1 MDPQTQTPW
10 TPLDTPISSIPPLSI
25 SASPTQIL
33 LLLLLLL
40 TTLSLLLLALY
51 RLHLHPLSPF
61 PGPRHAALTSLLE
74 FHDNVL
80 RSGRFV
86 WRIQAWHQ
94 RYGPIIRIAPNELH
108 ISDPS
113 FHAQLYVGGHV
124 RRTEKSA
131 WHAKLFGSTAT
142 TVGTVAHE
150 THRERRAPL
159 ERFFKRA
166 NVVGGDL
173 EGVVLRGVGRLGE
186 VLRRKARG
194 KGECVDE
201 TMSDVVNLSAALAAC
216 SADIVGACALGDG
229 FGLLEREDLGEKWW
243 RLMLDLSRN
252 THLMKHC
259 GLIYTLFTYLPQRL
273 VALLHPLTTQ
283 LFAVQNS
290 IKTRIIAAKTSL
302 QQPQPSPKD
311 HHQPQ
316 TLLHTLL
323 TTSSSLHPTTSAL
336 ADELFTHL
344 GAATLSTSHALSVLL
359 YHIHAHPP
367 HLARLRAELV
377 PLYTSA
383 SDSRPTLATLQ
394 SLPFLTACIN
404 EALRLSHGVAGR
416 LPRVAPD
423 RDILYTSPSSRTSPS
438 AIGHKSEKRRSWRI
452 PKGTTVSMTH
462 MFAHLDEA
470 VFQRARDFVPERW
483 MEGEGRRVPQGR
495 GMSSGVDP
503 KRHFTPFGRGSRACV
518 GREVAMAVMAGV
530 VGEVVAGLWLGGGG
544 DADVGGGSGGER
556 NGDGVELQLYHTGRE
571 EVEVGR
577 DWFGGV
583 PEAGMGC
590 KGVRVRVVRR
600 REEGGG
606 EGGKENR

>member
-113 FHAQLYVGGHV
+113 FHAQLYVGGH
-124 RRTEKSA
+124 
-131 WHAKLFGSTAT
+131 
-142 TVGTVAHE
+142 
-150 THRERRAPL
+150 
-159 ERFFKRA
+159 
-166 NVVGGDL
+166 
-173 EGVVLRGVGRLGE
+173 
-186 VLRRKARG
+186 
-194 KGECVDE
+194 
-201 TMSDVVNLSAALAAC
+201 
-216 SADIVGACALGDG
+216 
-229 FGLLEREDLGEKWW
+229 
-243 RLMLDLSRN
+243 DLSRN

-503 KRHFTPFGRGSRACV
+503 KRHFTPFGRGSRAPDQQ
-518 GREVAMAVMAGV
+518 R
-530 VGEVVAGLWLGGGG
+530 
-544 DADVGGGSGGER
+544 
-556 NGDGVELQLYHTGRE
+556 
-571 EVEVGR
+571 
-577 DWFGGV
+577 
-583 PEAGMGC
+583 P
-590 KGVRVRVVRR
+590 
-600 REEGGG
+600 
-606 EGGKENR
+606 

>member
-1 MDPQTQTPW
+1 
-10 TPLDTPISSIPPLSI
+10 
-25 SASPTQIL
+25 
-33 LLLLLLL
+33 
-40 TTLSLLLLALY
+40 LALY

-74 FHDNVL
+74 LHDNVL

-113 FHAQLYVGGHV
+113 FHVQLYVGGHV

-150 THRERRAPL
+150 THRERRTPL

-194 KGECVDE
+194 KGECVNE
-201 TMSDVVNLSAALAAC
+201 ATSDVVNLSAALAAC

-243 RLMLDLSRN
+243 RLML
-252 THLMKHC
+252 HC

-290 IKTRIIAAKTSL
+290 IKARIIAAKTSL
-302 QQPQPSPKD
+302 QQPPQPSPKN

-423 RDILYTSPSSRTSPS
+423 PNGD
-438 AIGHKSEKRRSWRI
+438 KSEKRRSWRI

-470 VFQRARDFVPERW
+470 VFQRARAISC
-483 MEGEGRRVPQGR
+483 QR
-495 GMSSGVDP
+495 GGWSSGVDP

-530 VGEVVAGLWLGGGG
+530 VGEVVAGLWVGGGG
-544 DADVGGGSGGER
+544 DADLGGGSRGER

-590 KGVRVRVVRR
+590 KGVRVRVVR
-600 REEGGG
+600 GGG
-606 EGGKENR
+606 GKKIDR

>member
-1 MDPQTQTPW
+1 MDT
-10 TPLDTPISSIPPLSI
+10 LGLSSCMRIK
-25 SASPTQIL
+25 
-33 LLLLLLL
+33 
-40 TTLSLLLLALY
+40 Y
-51 RLHLHPLSPF
+51 
-61 PGPRHAALTSLLE
+61 PR
-74 FHDNVL
+74 
-80 RSGRFV
+80 RGRFV

-94 RYGPIIRIAPNELH
+94 RYGPIIRSAPNELH

-150 THRERRAPL
+150 THRERRTPL

-166 NVVGGDL
+166 NVVRGDL

-194 KGECVDE
+194 KGECVNE
-201 TMSDVVNLSAALAAC
+201 ATSDVVNLSAALAAC

-283 LFAVQNS
+283 LFALQNS
-290 IKTRIIAAKTSL
+290 IEARIIAAKTSL
-302 QQPQPSPKD
+302 QQPPQPSPKN

-423 RDILYTSPSSRTSPS
+423 RDILHTSPSSSSCTSPS
-438 AIGHKSEKRRSWRI
+438 ANGDKSEKRRSWRI

-470 VFQRARDFVPERW
+470 VFQRARAISC
-483 MEGEGRRVPQGR
+483 QR
-495 GMSSGVDP
+495 GGWRFPRGV
-503 KRHFTPFGRGSRACV
+503 G
-518 GREVAMAVMAGV
+518 
-530 VGEVVAGLWLGGGG
+530 
-544 DADVGGGSGGER
+544 
-556 NGDGVELQLYHTGRE
+556 
-571 EVEVGR
+571 
-577 DWFGGV
+577 
-583 PEAGMGC
+583 
-590 KGVRVRVVRR
+590 
-600 REEGGG
+600 
-606 EGGKENR
+606 